1 MRVTMANARE
11 LPDDIEA
18 LKALLLAERERSSTL
33 DTRIAQLEHT
43 IHLYSKWLWGPRT
56 EKRAPEVAPTPGQA
70 HLLFV
75 ELLEAAQRVADQH
88 GVRGS
93 LEVTPPKA
101 PKSKAKP
108 RREFPAHLPVAR
120 TVIDV
125 PEAERVCCD
134 KPMAPM
140 GEEVTRELER
150 IELAIVHEIA
160 RKKYCCR
167 VCQEHV
173 LLAVAPT
180 RALDKAL
187 LGSGWLATLLV
198 ERFGNHMPYNRLE
211 KKYGSEGVA
220 LSRTILC
227 RSACD
232 LGERF
237 EPVYAALCGELAA
250 DDVLFADETGVVVQE
265 SRAGA
270 RKNAQVWLYANKH
283 GDCVFDY
290 NESRGR
296 DSPERML
303 KAFTG
308 YLHDDGYV
316 VYETALDPERVQ
328 HVACWAHVRRYFVE
342 AEGTD
347 PVFSKEA
354 VAQIRALYEL
364 DRKAKDAGLPVD
376 EVRVQREQHATEILK
391 RFKEWLD
398 VRRTQV
404 LPESPMG
411 RAIKYTL
418 GRWDALGRFVHDGRL
433 ELDNNRAERAL
444 RAVAVGRKN
453 WMQIG
458 NERGGRTASVF
469 YSLVTTCKQRG
480 IDPRTYLRDAMLR
493 LKEGVD
499 PKTLTPRE
507 WQARYAAEVADRR
520 DYVLAQV
527 LAKLGK

>member
-1 MRVTMANARE
+1 VSKASASE
-11 LPDDIEA
+11 LPDDVQA
-18 LKALLLAERERSSTL
+18 LKTLLLAERARSSGL
-33 DTRIAQLEHT
+33 DAKIAQLEHT
-43 IHLYSKWLWGPRT
+43 VHLFSKWLWGPRT
-56 EKRAPEVAPTPGQA
+56 EKRAAEVTPAPGQG
-70 HLLFV
+70 HLPFV
-75 ELLEAAQRVADQH
+75 ELLEAAQRVADRH
-88 GVRGS
+88 GAQGS
-93 LEVTPPKA
+93 LEITPPQA
-101 PKSKAKP
+101 PPPKTKP

-125 PEAERVCCD
+125 PEAERICCGQ
-134 KPMAPM
+134 PMAPM
-140 GEEVTRELER
+140 GEDVTRELER

-167 VCQEHV
+167 LCQEHV
-173 LLAVAPT
+173 LTAVAPT

-187 LGSGWLATLLV
+187 LGSGWLSTLLV

-211 KKYGSEGVA
+211 KKYESEGVA

-237 EPVYAALCGELAA
+237 EPVYEALCGELAA

-265 SRAGA
+265 SSSGG

-296 DSPERML
+296 ASPERML
-303 KAFTG
+303 RTFTG
-308 YLHDDGYV
+308 YLHDDGYI
-316 VYETALDPERVQ
+316 VYETALDPARVQ
-328 HVACWAHVRRYFVE
+328 HVGCWAHVRRYFVD
-342 AEGTD
+342 AEKTD
-347 PVFSKEA
+347 PVLAKEA
-354 VAQIRALYEL
+354 VEQIRKLYEL
-364 DRKAKDAGLPVD
+364 ERKAKEAGLTLD
-376 EVRVQREQHATEILK
+376 EVRAQREELAPEILA

-398 VRRTQV
+398 VRATQV
-404 LPESPMG
+404 LPQSPMAK
-411 RAIKYTL
+411 AIQYTL
-418 GRWDALGRFVHDGRL
+418 GRWEALGRFVHDGRL

-444 RAVAVGRKN
+444 RQVAVGRKN

-469 YSLVTTCKQRG
+469 YSLITTCKQRG
-480 IDPRTYLRDAMLR
+480 IDPRTYLRDVMLR

-507 WQARYAAEVADRR
+507 WLARYAAEVAERR

-527 LAKLGK
+527 LAKLGA